1 MRGRPAVLAA
11 LLLGLLTACSTVPTG
26 SAPMQITEAPA
37 RPVGEVGI
45 EPMGPVAGASPEE
58 IVRGFVDAAAST
70 VQRHPVARDHLT
82 SDAAATWSDETGI
95 TLVGADYAT
104 VTTDAGTVVMT
115 GDLVGTVDPRGVFTA
130 ASGEVF
136 THEFVLAEVEG
147 EDRIANPPDGLVML
161 LPDFERLYDDL
172 AAYFV
177 DPTGQRV
184 VPDPRYV
191 LSGDAQPTTLV
202 QRLLDGPSPALA
214 AGVGNALAG
223 VTLSRAVTVDGAT
236 VTVDLAGLRDAAP
249 AQLSQ
254 LCAQLVWT
262 LDQLG
267 GTNSVQITAGGDPL
281 PLPGVPTVQRTDDW
295 AAFNPES
302 VPADAAGHYIDAGR
316 LMTVDGEPAPGPAG
330 TGAYGLVSA
339 AVSADPRTSALTAMV
354 GVSVNGPT
362 ATLLAGGYGQDL
374 APQGTAGRFSVPTV
388 AATRPEFWVV
398 RDETT
403 VVRVP
408 SGGSPQPVNAP
419 TLPGQGRATALQLSP
434 DGVRAAVV
442 VSRGDGPALLVG
454 TVVRAEDGPV
464 ALRDLRE
471 VAPALNGVAD
481 VAWRTAGSLM
491 VLATDGGDD
500 GVVPYV
506 VGVDGWGL
514 AEVPTAGLPSQP
526 TALAAAPGQQALVS
540 AGGAVWELSGGTW
553 VTLIRGQ
560 QPVPGTEPF
569 YPV

>member
-1 MRGRPAVLAA
+1 VLAA
-11 LLLGLLTACSTVPTG
+11 LVLGLLTACSTVPTG

-37 RPVGEVGI
+37 GPAAEIGI
-45 EPMGPVAGASPEE
+45 EPMGPAAGASREE
-58 IVRGFVDAAAST
+58 IVRGFVDAAASA

-82 SDAAATWSDETGI
+82 PDAAATWSDEAGI
-95 TLVGADYAT
+95 TLVGADYAAVAT
-104 VTTDAGTVVMT
+104 VAGTVRMT
-115 GDLVGTVDPRGVFTA
+115 GDLVGTVDPRGVFEA
-130 ASGEVF
+130 APATSGEVF
-136 THEFVLAEVEG
+136 THEFTLTEVDG
-147 EDRIANPPDGLVML
+147 EQRIANPPDSLVML
-161 LPDFERLYDDL
+161 VPDFERLYDDL

-191 LSGDAQPTTLV
+191 LGGPAQPTTLV
-202 QRLLDGPSPALA
+202 QRLLDGPSPTLA
-214 AGVGNALAG
+214 AGVGNALGG
-223 VTLSRAVTVDGAT
+223 VTLTRAAT
-236 VTVDLAGLRDAAP
+236 VEGSTVSVDLDGLDEASP
-249 AQLSQ
+249 VQLSQ

-262 LDQLG
+262 LDQVDG
-267 GTNSVQITAGGDPL
+267 ISSVRVTLDGDPL
-281 PLPGVPTVQRTDDW
+281 NLPGVPSVQRTDDW
-295 AAFNPES
+295 AAVSPES
-302 VPADAAGHYIDAGR
+302 VPADADGHYLDAGR

-330 TGAYGLVSA
+330 TGQYGLSSA
-339 AVSADPRTSALTAMV
+339 AVSADPRTSALSAMV

-362 ATLLAGGYGQDL
+362 ATLLAGTYGQDL
-374 APQGTAGRFSVPTV
+374 APQGTAGRYSAPTV
-388 AATRPEFWVV
+388 AATRAEFWVV

-403 VVRVP
+403 VVRLLAG
-408 SGGSPQPVNAP
+408 SSPQPVNAP
-419 TLPGQGRATALQLSP
+419 TLPGQGRVTALQLSP

-442 VSRGDGPALLVG
+442 VSRGEGSALLVG
-454 TVVRAEDGPV
+454 TVVRSDDGPV

-471 VAPALNGVAD
+471 VAPALTGVVD

-491 VLATDGGDD
+491 VLAADGQED

-514 AEVPTAGLPSQP
+514 GEMPTSGLPSPP
-526 TALAAAPGQQALVS
+526 TALATAPGQQPLVS
-540 AGGAVWELSGGTW
+540 AGGSVWELSGGTW